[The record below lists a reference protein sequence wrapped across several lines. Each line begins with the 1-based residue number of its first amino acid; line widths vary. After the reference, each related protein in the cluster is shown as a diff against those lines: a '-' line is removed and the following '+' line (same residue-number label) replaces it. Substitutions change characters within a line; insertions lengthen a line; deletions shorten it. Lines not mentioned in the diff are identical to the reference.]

1 MKRFRTWWRS
11 IAAIGLAFVLIFAS
25 AAPAF
30 AARGGGRI
38 GGGSFRRMPTRSYSA
53 PRSRGGNYGGGG
65 YYGRGFSGG
74 SGFFFLPFF
83 LGGSG
88 GGLFGILVFIAIAS
102 VVMRSLRGFVGD
114 GDGDG
119 ALGLG
124 TDSNKV
130 GVAKVQVG
138 LLATAR
144 ELQRDLTRLAMD
156 SDTSTPQG
164 LATIL
169 QEATVSLMRHPEYW
183 VYVDSQKYT
192 TGMAAAEQKF
202 NGLLMAERSKLN
214 AEVLSNVNN
223 RLNGI
228 NGKQSQPELTGD
240 AIEDPSEYIVV
251 TLIVAAQNKALD
263 RVGAVRSTGDL
274 SQALS
279 SLGAIAAD
287 DLYAL
292 EILWEPQSPEFTLSG
307 DEVISIYPN
316 LIRV

>member
-1 MKRFRTWWRS
+1 MKRFRNWWRS
-11 IAAIGLAFVLIFAS
+11 LAAIALALVLVFAS
-25 AAPAF
+25 TAPAF

-53 PRSRGGNYGGGG
+53 PRSRGGSYRGGG
-65 YYGRGFSGG
+65 YYGGGFSGG
-74 SGFFFLPFF
+74 SGLFFLPFF

-102 VVMRSLRGFVGD
+102 AVIRSLRGFAD
-114 GDGDG
+114 GNQGELSLDGFNP
-119 ALGLG
+119 
-124 TDSNKV
+124 NKV
-130 GVAKVQVG
+130 AVAKVQIG
-138 LLATAR
+138 LLASAR

-183 VYVDSQKYT
+183 VYADGQKEQ

-202 NGLLMAERSKLN
+202 NGFLIAERSKLN

-223 RLNGI
+223 RLSDKKAN
-228 NGKQSQPELTGD
+228 PELPAD
-240 AIEDPSEYIVV
+240 VAIEDPSEYIVV
-251 TLIVAAQNKALD
+251 TLIVAAQHKALD
-263 RVGAVRSTGDL
+263 RVGAIKSTNDL
-274 SQALS
+274 SQALAC
-279 SLGAIAAD
+279 LGAIAAD
-287 DLYAL
+287 DLLAL
-292 EILWEPQSPEFTLSG
+292 EVLWEPQSTAYTLSG

-316 LIRV
+316 LIRI